1 MEKTDWFK
9 NIQQKSLYTFTVFDI
24 EKFYPSIAEK
34 LLEDALAFAQRQYKL
49 KKTKIIA
56 LLQR

>member
-1 MEKTDWFK
+1 MEKTNWFK
-9 NIQQKSLYTFTVFDI
+9 NIQQKNLYTFTVFDI